1 MKLKLKHGAVSL
13 YLWLGLIASSSAA
26 SPPDNSQI
34 LHLLNRIS
42 FGPRSGDIEKVRS
55 QGTENYIQQQ
65 LSPQTIPEPQNLSDR
80 LNSLETLQKT
90 PAQLFAEYGRPRQEK
105 GQKPTPEAL
114 RVARQKSRLILQQ
127 AVTARLLRSAESP
140 RQLQEVMVDFWYNHF
155 NVYSDKGLD
164 RLWVGAYEQEAI
176 RPYALGKFRELL
188 GATSHHPA
196 MLYYLDNWQN
206 TDPKSSGAK
215 GRFQGLNENY
225 ARELMELHTLG
236 VNGGYTQQ
244 DVIALA
250 RIFTGWGFP
259 RRPEQTE
266 GYSFYFDAKRH
277 DFSDKVFLGQTIKG
291 SGENEGQQ
299 ALDIL
304 AKSPAT
310 AKNISYQLA
319 QYFVADSPPD
329 ALVDRL
335 SQRFI
340 ETDGDI
346 RAVLQTL
353 FRSPE
358 FWDKKNYSAKLKT
371 PYQYAISAVRATNK
385 QVENFQPLYGTL
397 QQLGMA
403 PYGCP
408 TPDGYKNTQDAWLNP
423 DAIARRLSF
432 VTALASDRLSL
443 NTPPANTNQSGWM
456 LPQSSSLSNPSLPR
470 GGKRSNQLIDPS
482 QLVNTLGDNFSANTK
497 SAIASSPANLRAAL
511 ILGSPEFMHR

>member
-1 MKLKLKHGAVSL
+1 MNLKLKYRALLL

-42 FGPRSGDIEKVRS
+42 FGPRLGDIEKVRS
-55 QGTENYIQQQ
+55 RGTENYIQQQ
-65 LSPQTIPEPQNLSDR
+65 LSPETIPEPPNLTTR
-80 LNSLETLQKT
+80 INSLETLQKT
-90 PAQLFAEYGRPRQEK
+90 PAELFVEYGRPPVQN
-105 GQKPTPEAL
+105 GQKPRPEAI
-114 RVARQKSRLILQQ
+114 RAARQKSRIILQQ
-127 AVTARLLRSAESP
+127 AVIARLLRAAESP

-164 RLWVGAYEQEAI
+164 RLWVGAYELEAI

-188 GATSHHPA
+188 GATSRHPA

-206 TDPKSSGAK
+206 TAPQSSGVQ

-225 ARELMELHTLG
+225 ARELIELHTLG

-250 RIFTGWGFP
+250 RIFTGWGFSP
-259 RRPEQTE
+259 RSGQND

-291 SGENEGQQ
+291 SGETEGEQ
-299 ALDIL
+299 ALNIL

-310 AKNISYQLA
+310 AKHVSYKLA
-319 QYFVADSPPD
+319 QYFVADSPPN

-335 SQRFI
+335 SQRFL

-346 RAVLQTL
+346 REVLNTL
-353 FRSPE
+353 FRSRE
-358 FWDKKNYSAKLKT
+358 FWDKKNYSAKFKT
-371 PYQYAISAVRATNK
+371 PYQYVISAVRATNQK
-385 QVENFQPLYGTL
+385 VENFQPLYGYL
-397 QQLGMA
+397 QQLGMP
-403 PYGCP
+403 PYGCQ
-408 TPDGYKNTQDAWLNP
+408 TPDGYKNTQNAWLNP

-432 VTALASDRLSL
+432 VTALASNPLYLSS
-443 NTPPANTNQSGWM
+443 PPADKNQSGWM
-456 LPQSSSLSNPSLPR
+456 LPQIGTPSNSSLAR
-470 GGKRSNQLIDPS
+470 GPKESKEPIDSS
-482 QLVNTLGDNFSANTK
+482 QLANTLGNNFSANTK
-497 SAIASSPANLRAAL
+497 SAIESSPANLRAAL